1 MSSLSQDQINE
12 LITNAESEDDEDGWS
27 WDGDTSDS
35 ELEGDSLVKTIR
47 EKLVSKLCSTPVN
60 TSRNLYSPVP
70 SSKPTSS
77 IQYISND
84 DQDMN

>member
-1 MSSLSQDQINE
+1 MIPTTFIIFTMSSLSQDQINE

-47 EKLVSKLCSTPVN
+47 EKLVSN
-60 TSRNLYSPVP
+60 GWF
-70 SSKPTSS
+70 
-77 IQYISND
+77 
-84 DQDMN
+84 